1 MKTSFLIFF
10 FFFLFFHP
18 TSVTGSFPSTL
29 QTLEGVKKIEAIG
42 TGLVSINGLYQFASS
57 FDQVYQQKNLD
68 KVVK

>member
-1 MKTSFLIFF
+1 MRTSFLIYF
-10 FFFLFFHP
+10 FFHP
-18 TSVTGSFPSTL
+18 TSVTGSLPSAL
-29 QTLEGVKKIEAIG
+29 QTLKGVKKIGAIG

>member
-1 MKTSFLIFF
+1 MRTSFLIFF
-10 FFFLFFHP
+10 FFFHP
-18 TSVTGSFPSTL
+18 TSVTGSLPSTL

>member
-1 MKTSFLIFF
+1 MRTSFLIYF
-10 FFFLFFHP
+10 FFHP
-18 TSVTGSFPSTL
+18 TSVTGSLPSAL

-42 TGLVSINGLYQFASS
+42 TSLVSINGLYQFASS